1 MRLKVMFLPDALHR
15 RRTDALISCHQTDA
29 PMRGVPRGAMQ
40 GRFHQC
46 GLLCW
51 GDLLRAAGTGSI
63 LQNPRQAIRLEA
75 PAPKQDRR
83 KTRTQ
88 PPRQD
93 LVSDSFRCTENDP
106 DSQCHA
112 LRDATQGN
120 HPQQLPAVFVRNHKR
135 GSRSARHRSL
145 SMEQSHVKVKLF
157 LKHYTREL
165 PILRSRRCT
174 SCERDSRAGIA
185 AVRRPYRERG
195 AR

>member
-63 LQNPRQAIRLEA
+63 LQNPRQA
-75 PAPKQDRR
+75 
-83 KTRTQ
+83 
-88 PPRQD
+88 

-157 LKHYTREL
+157 LKHYTSDPSLKYLYPSRE
-165 PILRSRRCT
+165 
-174 SCERDSRAGIA
+174 
-185 AVRRPYRERG
+185 AV
-195 AR
+195 